1 MEERKLSLFTVDMT
15 IYVENP
21 KEVTKEFL
29 KLISSYRNIARYK
42 VKILKSIAFLYIRNE
57 HMELE
62 MRNNSISTA
71 SKKLRRYKYNKCKTY
86 MRKTSKL

>member
-1 MEERKLSLFTVDMT
+1 MEERKLSLFAVDMT

-29 KLISSYRNIARYK
+29 KLISSYCNIAHK

-57 HMELE
+57 HMELK
-62 MRNNSISTA
+62 MRNNSISTV
-71 SKKLRRYKYNKCKTY
+71 SKKLLRYKYNKCKTY